1 MNVFRSCFP
10 VIYDLLGQ
18 RSFLHFCGQ
27 SYGICLQKMFKK
39 FYMRKLWSIAIR
51 SYILIHFWLFWSED
65 DPNSFLGLINPQF
78 DINNIFLAQKPSK
91 IWLYSNGLGAH
102 ESLEKSKLM
111 NGSAIISVLLT
122 IHWRKK
128 VFLNSWCTKQIHF
141 DELQRHNVYTCA
153 RPTTLSP
160 SIGARKFSLIPCAL
174 KRSKS
179 MNCNAIIAT
188 LARAQQ
194 LSEHPL
200 AQESLP

>member
-1 MNVFRSCFP
+1 MYL
-10 VIYDLLGQ
+10 IY
-18 RSFLHFCGQ
+18 
-27 SYGICLQKMFKK
+27 I
-39 FYMRKLWSIAIR
+39 
-51 SYILIHFWLFWSED
+51 WLFWSED
-65 DPNSFLGLINPQF
+65 NLNSFLDLLNPQF

-102 ESLEKSKLM
+102 ESLEKSRLM

-160 SIGARKFSLIPCAL
+160 SIGARKISSIPCAF
-174 KRSKS
+174 KRSKLI
-179 MNCNAIIAT
+179 NCSAIISS
-188 LARAQQ
+188 LEHAQQ
-194 LSEHPL
+194 LFHHL
-200 AQESLP
+200 WAQERFT